1 MTQTEILEE
10 FRQLSF
16 KQQMEVVEAAIR
28 ILHKNFQQIDLYKTL
43 ANDKDHPPKIGN
55 SMLLDEQAEEPEVS
69 LASDW
74 LVASSSSLQEVWDNE
89 ADAIYD
95 QL

>member
-43 ANDKDHPPKIGN
+43 ANDKDRALKIGN
-55 SMLLDEQAEEPEVS
+55 PMLLDEQAEDTEVS
-69 LASDW
+69 LISDW
-74 LVASSSSLQEVWDNE
+74 FAASLPSLQEVWDNE

-95 QL
+95 EL